1 MTASTSTSNDADT
14 TPGLSAFKPRISHVA
29 YYVSDIE
36 RSLAFYIGALGL
48 KEQLRL
54 PLGKGL
60 HEVVLGYP
68 DNKGAGLILMW
79 NTDKTTPY
87 QLGDGYSRFVVSV
100 SDVDAA
106 LRFLVE
112 KDVKVVQNA
121 TQAGALK
128 YAMVKDPDGYV
139 VELLQLMRS

>member
-1 MTASTSTSNDADT
+1 MTTSTSTSTDT
-14 TPGLSAFKPRISHVA
+14 ETTAGLSALKPRISHVA
-29 YYVSDIE
+29 YHVSDIE

-79 NTDKTTPY
+79 NTEKTTAY
-87 QLGDGYSRFVVSV
+87 QLGEGYSRFVVSV

-121 TQAGALK
+121 TQAGNLK

-139 VELLQLMRS
+139 VELLQLIRS